1 VWVDDAIPETK
12 KGIRDINIPIIFHS
26 QGNESN
32 SISQEDHG
40 DRLLGQHKCDSCS
53 FA

>member
-1 VWVDDAIPETK
+1 MWVGNATPETK
-12 KGIRDINIPIIFHS
+12 KGIRDINKPIIFHS

-32 SISQEDHG
+32 NISQEDYG
-40 DRLLGQHKCDSCS
+40 DRLLGQHRCDPCR